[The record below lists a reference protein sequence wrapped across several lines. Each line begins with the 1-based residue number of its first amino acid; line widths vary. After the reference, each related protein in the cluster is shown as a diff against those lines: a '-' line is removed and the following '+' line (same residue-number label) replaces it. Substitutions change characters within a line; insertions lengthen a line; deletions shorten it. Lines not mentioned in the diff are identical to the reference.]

1 MNAKVSTKAIRLTIL
16 VIVILTPVCLPS
28 SSLQSYRI
36 ISLESTM
43 TAYDYDKALLLY
55 IFSQDSAIYLTIF

>member
-28 SSLQSYRI
+28 STLQSYRI
-36 ISLESTM
+36 NIVESTM
-43 TAYDYDKALLLY
+43 AMAEKTGY
-55 IFSQDSAIYLTIF
+55 IAPPCDSAMRTGVPCEN